1 MTTSL
6 DDFAMPLPATLHD
19 PLPRRSAPHPWTV
32 LAVLT
37 LVNAMAQS
45 GGTVLAAVLPLIKG
59 EFGYSD
65 SELGLLTGY
74 GSAVSFALLALP
86 ISHWAA
92 RRGSS
97 FVLTLC
103 MAVCGIANL
112 ATAACAAFWQLI
124 TARLLAGVGPSA
136 AWPLG
141 QALVSDFF
149 PPRRRAGALSIY
161 TAGDFIGNTLP
172 LVVGGWIGV
181 HHGWRAAFAVFGAGV
196 LLAVLLQRWLV
207 PDRSSAETAALDE
220 GGVADVAD
228 LHWKDGLRLL
238 WKRRAFVHI
247 MLGFSWASFAV
258 SGLSK
263 WMPSFYNRQFGLSP
277 DAAAA
282 FFGGAYAGGALLGLL
297 LGGVLGNRI
306 GSGRQDRLLR
316 FCMFTYLLTFPCIL
330 GVLFAPNLQFA
341 FAAHVAATMFGAM
354 PNGPVMSMIHASVPR
369 SMRVLAASVFLL
381 MLTLLGDGG
390 GPLLI
395 GLFSDWLA
403 PRFGHESLKFAMLLV
418 KLLGLLLFV
427 HLSLAWREARRESA
441 RASTLSSMPGEAR

>member
-1 MTTSL
+1 MTTSVDGRVSSL
-6 DDFAMPLPATLHD
+6 TMTPEPLAK
-19 PLPRRSAPHPWTV
+19 RRSPHPWTV

-37 LVNAMAQS
+37 LVNALAQS
-45 GGTVLAAVLPLIKG
+45 GGTVLAAVLPLIKT

-65 SELGLLTGY
+65 SQLGLLTGY

-86 ISHWAA
+86 ISHWAS

-97 FVLTLC
+97 LVLSLS
-103 MAVCGIANL
+103 MLVCGVANL
-112 ATAACAAFWQLI
+112 LTAGCSAFWQLI
-124 TARLLAGVGPSA
+124 ATRLFAGVGPSA

-149 PPRRRAGALSIY
+149 PPKRRAGALSVY
-161 TAGDFIGNTLP
+161 TAGDFLGNTLP
-172 LVVGGWIGV
+172 LVVGGWVGV
-181 HHGWRAAFAVFGAGV
+181 HHGWRAAFAVFGVGV
-196 LLAVLLQRWLV
+196 LLAALLQRVLV
-207 PDRSSAETAALDE
+207 PDRTSAETAELDE
-220 GGVADVAD
+220 GGVPDAPN
-228 LHWKDGLRLL
+228 LHWHDGLRQL
-238 WKRRAFVHI
+238 WQRRAFVHI

-277 DAAAA
+277 DDAAA

-297 LGGVLGNRI
+297 LGGLLGNWI
-306 GSGRQDRLLR
+306 GSGKQDRLLP
-316 FCMFTYLLTFPCIL
+316 FCMITYLFTFPCIL
-330 GVLFAPNLQFA
+330 GVLFAPSLKVA
-341 FAAHVAATMFGAM
+341 FACHVAATMFGAM

-369 SMRVLAASVFLL
+369 SLRVLAASVFLL

-395 GLFSDWLA
+395 GLFSDWLQ
-403 PRFGHESLKFAMLLV
+403 PRFGHESLKFAMLFV

-427 HLSLAWREARRESA
+427 HLSLAWRSARRETA
-441 RASTLSSMPGEAR
+441 RLTLSGDAR

>member
-1 MTTSL
+1 MTISPNELVTPLS
-6 DDFAMPLPATLHD
+6 MPPA
-19 PLPRRSAPHPWTV
+19 PIARRRAPHPWTV

-45 GGTVLAAVLPLIKG
+45 GGTVLAAVLPLVKN

-65 SELGLLTGY
+65 SQLGLLTGY

-86 ISHWAA
+86 ISHWAT
-92 RRGSS
+92 RHGSS
-97 FVLTLC
+97 LVLSLS
-103 MAVCGIANL
+103 MLVCGAANL
-112 ATAACAAFWQLI
+112 FTAGCSAFWQLI
-124 TARLLAGVGPSA
+124 SARLLAGVGPSA

-149 PPRRRAGALSIY
+149 PPQRRAGALSVY
-161 TAGDFIGNTLP
+161 TAGDFLGSTVP

-181 HHGWRAAFAVFGAGV
+181 HHGWRAAFAVFGIGV
-196 LLAVLLQRWLV
+196 VVAALLQRWLV
-207 PDRSSAETAALDE
+207 PDRTSSE
-220 GGVADVAD
+220 ADAD
-228 LHWKDGLRLL
+228 GDLPDAPNLHWADGLRAL

-277 DAAAA
+277 DEAAA

-297 LGGVLGNRI
+297 LGGLLGNWI
-306 GSGRQDRLLR
+306 GSGKQERLLP
-316 FCMFTYLLTFPCIL
+316 FCMLTYLFTFPCIL
-330 GVLFAPNLQFA
+330 GVLFAPNLKFA
-341 FAAHVAATMFGAM
+341 FVAHVAATMFGAM
-354 PNGPVMSMIHASVPR
+354 PNGPVMSMIHSAVPR

-381 MLTLLGDGG
+381 ALTLLGDGG

-395 GLFSDWLA
+395 GVFSDALE
-403 PRFGHESLKFAMLLV
+403 PRFGHESLKYAMLIV

-427 HLSLAWREARRESA
+427 HLSLAWRDARREAA
-441 RASTLSSMPGEAR
+441 RPGSPDPISGDAR

>member
-1 MTTSL
+1 MTISPNELATPLS
-6 DDFAMPLPATLHD
+6 MPPA
-19 PLPRRSAPHPWTV
+19 PIARRRAPHPWTV

-45 GGTVLAAVLPLIKG
+45 GGTVLAAVLPLVKN
-59 EFGYSD
+59 EFGHSD
-65 SELGLLTGY
+65 SQLGLLTGY

-86 ISHWAA
+86 ISHWAT
-92 RRGSS
+92 RHGSS
-97 FVLTLC
+97 LVLSLS
-103 MAVCGIANL
+103 MLVCGAANL
-112 ATAACAAFWQLI
+112 FTAGCSAFWQLI
-124 TARLLAGVGPSA
+124 STRLLAGVGPSA

-149 PPRRRAGALSIY
+149 PPQRRAGALSVY
-161 TAGDFIGNTLP
+161 TAGDFIGSTLP

-181 HHGWRAAFAVFGAGV
+181 HHGWRAAFAAFGVGV
-196 LLAVLLQRWLV
+196 IVAALLQRWLV
-207 PDRSSAETAALDE
+207 PDRTSSE
-220 GGVADVAD
+220 ADAD
-228 LHWKDGLRLL
+228 GDVPDAPNLHWADGLRAL

-277 DAAAA
+277 DEAAA

-297 LGGVLGNRI
+297 LGGLLGNWI
-306 GSGRQDRLLR
+306 GSGKQERLLP
-316 FCMFTYLLTFPCIL
+316 FCMLTYLFTFPCIL
-330 GVLFAPNLQFA
+330 GVLFAPNLKFA
-341 FAAHVAATMFGAM
+341 FVAHVAATMFGAM
-354 PNGPVMSMIHASVPR
+354 PNGPVMSMIHGAVPR

-381 MLTLLGDGG
+381 ALTLLGDGG

-395 GLFSDWLA
+395 GVFSDLLE
-403 PRFGHESLKFAMLLV
+403 PRFGHESLKYAMLIV

-427 HLSLAWREARRESA
+427 HLSLAWRDARREAA
-441 RASTLSSMPGEAR
+441 RPGSPDPISGDAR

>member
-1 MTTSL
+1 MTTS
-6 DDFAMPLPATLHD
+6 AGGRVSSPSMLPD
-19 PLPRRSAPHPWTV
+19 PLSRRRGPHPWTV

-45 GGTVLAAVLPLIKG
+45 GGTVLAAVLPLIKT

-65 SELGLLTGY
+65 GQLGLLSGY

-86 ISHWAA
+86 ISHWAS

-97 FVLTLC
+97 LVLSLS
-103 MAVCGIANL
+103 MLVCGVANL
-112 ATAACAAFWQLI
+112 LTAGCSAFWQLI
-124 TARLLAGVGPSA
+124 ATRLFAGVGPSA

-149 PPRRRAGALSIY
+149 PPNRRAGALSVY
-161 TAGDFIGNTLP
+161 TAGDFLGNTLP
-172 LVVGGWIGV
+172 LVVGGWVGV
-181 HHGWRAAFAVFGAGV
+181 HHGWRAAFAVFGVGV
-196 LLAVLLQRWLV
+196 LLAALLQRLLV
-207 PDRSSAETAALDE
+207 PDRSSAEAAELDE
-220 GGVADVAD
+220 GGVPDAPD
-228 LHWKDGLRLL
+228 LHWADGLRRL
-238 WKRRAFVHI
+238 WERRAFVHI

-277 DAAAA
+277 DEAAA

-297 LGGVLGNRI
+297 LGGLLGNWI
-306 GSGRQDRLLR
+306 GSGKQDRLLP
-316 FCMFTYLLTFPCIL
+316 FCMITYAFTFPFIL
-330 GVLFAPNLQFA
+330 GVLFAPSLRIA
-341 FAAHVAATMFGAM
+341 FACHVAATMFGAM

-369 SMRVLAASVFLL
+369 SLRVLAASVFLL

-427 HLSLAWREARRESA
+427 HLSLAWRSARRESA
-441 RASTLSSMPGEAR
+441 RTLISGDAR

>member
-1 MTTSL
+1 MTTSASERVSSL
-6 DDFAMPLPATLHD
+6 SMSSTPMAR
-19 PLPRRSAPHPWTV
+19 RRSPHPWTV

-45 GGTVLAAVLPLIKG
+45 GGTVLAAVLPLIKS

-65 SELGLLTGY
+65 SQLGLLTGY

-86 ISHWAA
+86 ISHWAT

-97 FVLTLC
+97 LVLSLS
-103 MAVCGIANL
+103 MLVCGVANL
-112 ATAACAAFWQLI
+112 LTAGCSAFWQLI
-124 TARLLAGVGPSA
+124 VARLSAGVGPSA

-149 PPRRRAGALSIY
+149 PPQRRAGALSVY
-161 TAGDFIGNTLP
+161 TAGDFIGSTLP
-172 LVVGGWIGV
+172 LVVGGWVGV
-181 HHGWRAAFAVFGAGV
+181 HHGWRAAFAVFGIGI
-196 LLAVLLQRWLV
+196 LAAALLQRWLV
-207 PDRSSAETAALDE
+207 PDRTADETAQLDE
-220 GGVADVAD
+220 GGVADVPN
-228 LHWKDGLRLL
+228 LHWADGLRQL
-238 WKRRAFVHI
+238 WRRRAFVHI

-277 DAAAA
+277 DQAAA

-297 LGGVLGNRI
+297 LGGLLGNWI
-306 GSGRQDRLLR
+306 GSGKRERLLP
-316 FCMFTYLLTFPCIL
+316 FCMLTYLFTFPCIL
-330 GVLFAPNLQFA
+330 GVLFAPSLKFA

-369 SMRVLAASVFLL
+369 SLRVLAASVFLL
-381 MLTLLGDGG
+381 LLTLLGDGG

-395 GLFSDWLA
+395 GLFSDGLE
-403 PRFGHESLKFAMLLV
+403 PRFGHESLKYAMLIV

-427 HLSLAWREARRESA
+427 HLSLAWRAARREAAPPASPALSPGDA
-441 RASTLSSMPGEAR
+441 R